1 MTHRSP
7 VSRPSRRADFTDA
20 EERDGAPE
28 VLTLRI
34 RKALTS
40 IRSHLPP
47 KEEMS
52 VEGISA
58 DSTGEVTTCRRC
70 VALAFKVKK
79 LETEVSC
86 VNERN
91 QQLRAELRE
100 LRASK
105 HKWEDQRD
113 TYIDRL
119 ARVKEWIKLT
129 KAKHKME
136 KEILMKEHEE
146 QLRALGREL
155 RQGHEEGRTLDKRPS
170 PPRVPERRQQESPKV
185 VTPRSRGA
193 AADRGEVP
201 SDLQRGKAEQT
212 EVPGA
217 ALDSPT
223 RPSPISWTIPVS
235 ELTPRKG
242 RTPRENNISSSPR
255 RPTPKT
261 ASSNQDRHGVSVERK
276 ATDFDAALEAV
287 MSYVEKHSNQARDML
302 LSARG
307 EERSSRATSLGG
319 SQKTTSDV
327 TVCQDDAA
335 AQQNRVEER
344 ASTTEPTTGSPP
356 AKAPITT
363 RVTMD
368 TNAAE
373 AEKPKDH
380 TGVHVVERAKSYS
393 VPMPHTGT
401 RSSIALGL
409 PQPPSV
415 YRVPSVGSMFTA
427 RGKRDSGAVAVRIT
441 APNQR
446 AEVQRSMSLSRH
458 SIAVPGISLPSATL
472 VASASTAQV
481 GIHPG
486 GPYRHTAPAS
496 VPVPPP
502 VHYSSVP
509 RPSIIVQGSPAAP
522 AGHMVVQQQLPRRV
536 RAASMP
542 LSH

>member
-1 MTHRSP
+1 MTYRSP

-34 RKALTS
+34 RKALSS

-47 KEEMS
+47 KEEMG

-58 DSTGEVTTCRRC
+58 DSTEEVTTCRRC

-86 VNERN
+86 ANERN

-105 HKWEDQRD
+105 HKWEVGRSSVYPQEAATQDQRD

-136 KEILMKEHEE
+136 KEILVKEYEE

-155 RQGHEEGRTLDKRPS
+155 RQGPEEGRTLDKRPS
-170 PPRVPERRQQESPKV
+170 PPRVPEPRQQETPKV
-185 VTPRSRGA
+185 VTPRSRGVRPVREGMALEIALQA

-201 SDLQRGKAEQT
+201 GDLQRGQAEKT
-212 EVPGA
+212 EGA
-217 ALDSPT
+217 VLDSPT

-242 RTPRENNISSSPR
+242 RTPRENNSSSPR

-261 ASSNQDRHGVSVERK
+261 ASSNQDRDETCVERK

-287 MSYVEKHSNQARDML
+287 MSYVEKHSNQARDMM

-319 SQKTTSDV
+319 SQKMTSDV

-335 AQQNRVEER
+335 AQQNRGEER
-344 ASTTEPTTGSPP
+344 MAS
-356 AKAPITT
+356 
-363 RVTMD
+363 
-368 TNAAE
+368 
-373 AEKPKDH
+373 
-380 TGVHVVERAKSYS
+380 
-393 VPMPHTGT
+393 
-401 RSSIALGL
+401 
-409 PQPPSV
+409 
-415 YRVPSVGSMFTA
+415 
-427 RGKRDSGAVAVRIT
+427 
-441 APNQR
+441 
-446 AEVQRSMSLSRH
+446 
-458 SIAVPGISLPSATL
+458 
-472 VASASTAQV
+472 
-481 GIHPG
+481 
-486 GPYRHTAPAS
+486 
-496 VPVPPP
+496 
-502 VHYSSVP
+502 
-509 RPSIIVQGSPAAP
+509 
-522 AGHMVVQQQLPRRV
+522 
-536 RAASMP
+536 
-542 LSH
+542 

>member
-1 MTHRSP
+1 
-7 VSRPSRRADFTDA
+7 
-20 EERDGAPE
+20 
-28 VLTLRI
+28 
-34 RKALTS
+34 
-40 IRSHLPP
+40 
-47 KEEMS
+47 
-52 VEGISA
+52 
-58 DSTGEVTTCRRC
+58 
-70 VALAFKVKK
+70 
-79 LETEVSC
+79 
-86 VNERN
+86 
-91 QQLRAELRE
+91 
-100 LRASK
+100 
-105 HKWEDQRD
+105 
-113 TYIDRL
+113 IDRL

-136 KEILMKEHEE
+136 KEILVKEYEE
-146 QLRALGREL
+146 QLRALRREL
-155 RQGHEEGRTLDKRPS
+155 RQGPEEGRTLDKRPS
-170 PPRVPERRQQESPKV
+170 PPRVPEPRQQESPKV

-193 AADRGEVP
+193 AADRGEVR
-201 SDLQRGKAEQT
+201 SDHQRWQAEQT
-212 EVPGA
+212 EGA
-217 ALDSPT
+217 VLDSPT

-235 ELTPRKG
+235 EVTPRKG
-242 RTPRENNISSSPR
+242 RTPRENNSSSSPR

-261 ASSNQDRHGVSVERK
+261 ASSKQDRHEVSVERK

-335 AQQNRVEER
+335 AQQNRGEER
-344 ASTTEPTTGSPP
+344 MASPEPTTAGSP
-356 AKAPITT
+356 AKAPTTT

-393 VPMPHTGT
+393 VSMPHTGT

-427 RGKRDSGAVAVRIT
+427 RGKRDSGAVAVRTT
-441 APNQR
+441 APNQQ
-446 AEVQRSMSLSRH
+446 AEVPGSMSLSRH
-458 SIAVPGISLPSATL
+458 SIAVPGIALPSATL

-502 VHYSSVP
+502 VHYTSLP
-509 RPSIIVQGSPAAP
+509 RPSIIVQGPSAP
-522 AGHMVVQQQLPRRV
+522 AGHMIVQQQLPRRN
-536 RAASMP
+536 
-542 LSH
+542 